1 MFFFSSRRRHTRC
14 ALVTGVQTCAL
25 PISAVALVAGLRD
38 QRIGGHALDRRLA
51 CRIDGKRE
59 DYVGVVERLL
69 EVIHMIAQPGEAMR
83 LDHGND
89 APRPDALARRGE
101 HAPDVDRV
109 VAVIVDDLHDT
120 LTPPATPAPG
130 KPSLAPPAHV

>member
-1 MFFFSSRRRHTRC
+1 MRISDWSSDVC
-14 ALVTGVQTCAL
+14 SSDL
-25 PISAVALVAGLRD
+25 
-38 QRIGGHALDRRLA
+38 LA

-89 APRPDALARRGE
+89 APRPDALARSGE
-101 HAPDVDRV
+101 HGADFDRV
-109 VAVIVDDLHDT
+109 VAVIVDDRHDT
-120 LTPPATPAPG
+120 LTRRDLADLGEAALDARETVEARGDLVVG
-130 KPSLAPPAHV
+130 KDRKSTRLNSSH